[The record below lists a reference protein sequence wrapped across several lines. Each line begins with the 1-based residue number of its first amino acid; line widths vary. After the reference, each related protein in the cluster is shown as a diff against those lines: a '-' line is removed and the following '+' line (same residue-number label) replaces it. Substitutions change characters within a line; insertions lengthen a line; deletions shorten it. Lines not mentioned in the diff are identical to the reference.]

1 MYKLIFILSMV
12 LIMIII
18 SYKIY
23 NSFIVSLEKQGQ
35 NLTLIIN
42 K

>member
-12 LIMIII
+12 LIMLII

-23 NSFIVSLEKQGQ
+23 NIFIIAMDRQGQ